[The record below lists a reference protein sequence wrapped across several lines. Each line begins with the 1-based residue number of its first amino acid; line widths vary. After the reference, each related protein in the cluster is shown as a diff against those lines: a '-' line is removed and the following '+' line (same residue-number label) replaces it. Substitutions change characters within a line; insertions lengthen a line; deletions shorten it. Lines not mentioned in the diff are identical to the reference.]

1 LNLRDESKHRAAM
14 TFLTIAQ
21 KKFIIRLHLNVLQ
34 KRFRSGEARYA
45 DK

>member
-1 LNLRDESKHRAAM
+1 LNLRDESKHQAAV

-21 KKFIIRLHLNVLQ
+21 KKFIVCLHLTVSQ
-34 KRFRSGEARYA
+34 KRFQSGETRYA